1 MSIERAE
8 KVKNLKAKI
17 LSEIDSTMRR
27 YSWAIYSY
35 SGRNYRE
42 GNFLWFDNKDY
53 KHLIDIQFILT
64 SLKQYILEENSF
76 QEISKYDNIDGHT
89 IYRIPIRMI
98 DIWLQEDFYFTDNF
112 ILSILKDENN
122 ILNISH
128 FLNDD
133 YFAYEFTPIEEDT
146 NTIDG

>member
-35 SGRNYRE
+35 SGHNYRE
-42 GNFLWFDNKDY
+42 GNFLWFDSKDY
-53 KHLIDIQFILT
+53 KHLIDTQFIL
-64 SLKQYILEENSF
+64 SALKKYILEENSF
-76 QEISKYDNIDGHT
+76 QEISKYNDINERT

-98 DIWLQEDFYFTDNF
+98 DIWLQEDFCFTDNF
-112 ILSILKDENN
+112 VLTILKDENN
-122 ILNISH
+122 ILNIGH

-146 NTIDG
+146 DTIDE